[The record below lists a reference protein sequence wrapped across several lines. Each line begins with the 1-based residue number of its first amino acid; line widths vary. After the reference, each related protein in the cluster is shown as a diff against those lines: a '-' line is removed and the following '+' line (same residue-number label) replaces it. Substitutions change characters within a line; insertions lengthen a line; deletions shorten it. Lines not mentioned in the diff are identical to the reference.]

1 MLLIGRPERA
11 KVFGIPVLHGRSL
24 PPASWTRFILRKLYS
39 KKKIAADHLIHL
51 VIFTM
56 SALLLPAPMMKTAN
70 SRTEAGREHPV

>member
-1 MLLIGRPERA
+1 MAEAFLLHPGQD
-11 KVFGIPVLHGRSL
+11 
-24 PPASWTRFILRKLYS
+24 LYLENYTV